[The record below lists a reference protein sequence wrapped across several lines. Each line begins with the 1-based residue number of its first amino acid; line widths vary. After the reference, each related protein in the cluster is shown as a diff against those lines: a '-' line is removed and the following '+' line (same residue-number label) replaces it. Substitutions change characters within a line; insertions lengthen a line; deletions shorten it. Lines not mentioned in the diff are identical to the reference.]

1 MTTRLHSSI
10 ASLRALADSRR
21 RGHLAG
27 LLRPAADRDLDR
39 ISTDLLYLSQAA
51 PTTSRTAA
59 LTRRTDHTGPV
70 DLDARRARAAGRGT
84 DLEHDRHAGH
94 AQAS

>member
-1 MTTRLHSSI
+1 MPTRLLSRASI
-10 ASLRALADSRR
+10 SALRSLASTQR

-39 ISTDLLYLSQAA
+39 ISADLLYLAQADPAAHRPAA
-51 PTTSRTAA
+51 PSRDRHTT
-59 LTRRTDHTGPV
+59 PV
-70 DLDARRARAAGRGT
+70 DLDARRAQASGRGV
-84 DLEHDRHAGH
+84 LEHHEH